1 MPVKILSV
9 DKNSPAQKAGIK
21 SGDIIVSI
29 NGHKIRDVLD
39 YRFYMTEKK
48 LDIALES
55 GILTVKK
62 GEYDDLGLEFET
74 YLMDKQHSCKN
85 KCIFCFVDQMPKG
98 MRDSLYF
105 KDDDERLSFLFGN
118 YITLTNLNDE
128 DIQRIIDMHI
138 SPVNI
143 SVHTTNPELR
153 VKMMANPKAATSLK
167 YLKALTEAGIRVNSQ
182 LVLCPGINDGEELK
196 RSLEDLSSMYPNL
209 QTISCVPVGLTDYRE
224 GLFPLKPY
232 NKETAGKTIDIIH
245 EFAAK
250 MEEKY
255 GERLAYPSDEFF
267 LKAERPLPDYEYYGE
282 FNQLENG
289 VGLLTILRREF
300 DDALSLEE
308 PSQKKRDVSIA
319 TGVAAYP
326 FIKELAEKAKKN
338 YPNINVKV
346 YEIINNFFGH
356 NITVAGLI
364 TGTDL
369 IAQLKGKDLGTE
381 LIIPSVMLKYQ
392 ENMFLDSKTLEEV
405 EKELNIKIT
414 VIEPDGFELLGAM
427 TGDEEIFDY
436 QEGGIYNV

>member
-9 DKNSPAQKAGIK
+9 EKNSPAHKAGIK

-39 YRFYMTEKK
+39 YRFYMTEEK

-62 GEYDDLGLEFET
+62 DQYDDLGLDFET
-74 YLMDKQHSCKN
+74 YLMDKQHCCKN

-118 YITLTNLNDE
+118 YITLTNLTDD
-128 DIQRIIDMHI
+128 DINRIIEMHI

-167 YLKALTEAGIRVNSQ
+167 YLKTLTDAGIKVNSQ

-196 RSLEDLSSMYPNL
+196 RSLNDLSSMYPNL

-224 GLFPLKPY
+224 NLFPLKTY
-232 NKETAGKTIDIIH
+232 NKDSARETINIIH
-245 EFAAK
+245 EFSDRMFK
-250 MEEKY
+250 EK
-255 GERLAYPSDEFF
+255 GERIAYPSDEFF
-267 LKAERPLPDYEYYGE
+267 LKAELPLPDYEYYGD

-289 VGLLTILRREF
+289 VGLLSILLREF
-300 DDALSLEE
+300 DDAVKLTDP
-308 PSQKKRDVSIA
+308 PSKPRKVSIA

-326 FIKELAEKAKKN
+326 FIKQCADKAMELYSGIE
-338 YPNINVKV
+338 VKV
-346 YEIINNFFGH
+346 YEIINDFFGH

-369 IAQLKGKDLGTE
+369 INQLKDKDLGDE

-392 ENMFLDSKTLEEV
+392 ENMFLDSRTLEEV
-405 EKELNIKIT
+405 QNKLNTKIT

-427 TGDEEIFDY
+427 IGDEELITY
-436 QEGGIYNV
+436 

>member
-48 LDIALES
+48 LDIALTN

-74 YLMDKQHSCKN
+74 YLMDKQHSCRN

-118 YITLTNLNDE
+118 YITLTNLEDE

-167 YLKALTEAGIRVNSQ
+167 YLKTLTDAGIKVNSQ

-196 RSLEDLSSMYPNL
+196 RSLNDLASMYPNL

-224 GLFPLKPY
+224 GLYKLSPY
-232 NKETAGKTIDIIH
+232 NKKTAGETIDIIH
-245 EFAAK
+245 EFADK

-267 LKAERPLPDYEYYGE
+267 LKAERPLPDYEYYGD

-289 VGLLTILRREF
+289 VGLLTILQREF
-300 DDALSLEE
+300 DDAMSLND
-308 PSQKKRDVSIA
+308 SNDKKRSVSIA

-326 FIKELAEKAKKN
+326 FIKELSEKAMAV
-338 YPNINVKV
+338 YPNLDVKV

-369 IAQLKGKDLGTE
+369 IDQLKDKDLGTE

-392 ENMFLDSKTLEEV
+392 EDMFLDSKTLEEV
-405 EKELNIKIT
+405 ESELNIKIT

-427 TGDEEIFDY
+427 TGDEELLDY
-436 QEGGIYNV
+436 

>member
-1 MPVKILSV
+1 MLGGILLPVKILSV

-48 LDIALES
+48 LDIALTN

-62 GEYDDLGLEFET
+62 GQYDDLGLEFET
-74 YLMDKQHSCKN
+74 YLMDKQHSCRN

-167 YLKALTEAGIRVNSQ
+167 YLKTLTDAGIKVNSQ
-182 LVLCPGINDGEELK
+182 LVLCPGINDGDELK
-196 RSLEDLSSMYPNL
+196 RSLEDLSTMYPYL
-209 QTISCVPVGLTDYRE
+209 QTISCVPVGLTDYRD
-224 GLFPLKPY
+224 GLYKLKSY
-232 NKETAGKTIDIIH
+232 NKETAGETIDIIH
-245 EFAAK
+245 EFADK
-250 MEEKY
+250 MEKKY

-289 VGLLTILRREF
+289 VGLLAILQREF
-300 DDALSLEE
+300 DDAMALND
-308 PSQKKRDVSIA
+308 PHDKKRSVSIA

-326 FIKELAEKAKKN
+326 FIKKLAKKAMEV
-338 YPNINVKV
+338 YPNLNVKV

-369 IAQLKGKDLGTE
+369 IDQLKDKDLGTE

-405 EKELNIKIT
+405 ESKLNIKIT

-427 TGDEEIFDY
+427 TGDEELLDY
-436 QEGGIYNV
+436 